1 MKRFTTLCLLC
12 AAFAF
17 ITGCAEDEAD
27 LTGALCGIVT
37 DADSGEPI
45 NSANV
50 SINPGGKTMQTGSD
64 GRYEFT
70 DLVPGQYTVQ
80 AAKNDYQTNTK
91 HISVVA
97 GETSKGDVSLQ
108 KATSKLKLTNNT
120 LNFGKNW
127 SALSFGV
134 GNAGITDR
142 VDWRISVGDVD
153 WIQVSPLS
161 GTTETDK
168 TTEVIVTVLRD
179 KVSGPAN
186 GIITISDD
194 GGSLPVYVT
203 VNQDVQAD
211 EDENLITVEPE
222 NIAMA
227 SAYRKDITIRSY
239 NSSANFELFVKEEN
253 VSWLTFSKTMG
264 ILPVYNADKP
274 ATAVTV
280 GFIADRSG
288 LPAGDYSCTAV
299 LRTGMGDLEIPV
311 SMKVNADGS
320 VDKTF
325 EDFCLENYDT
335 DKDGILSDEEV
346 AGVTEIDCSNQG
358 LISLSGIERFTNL
371 WTLQCENNRLTNI
384 DVSKNTELRTL
395 WCHNNQLTNIDVSQN
410 VKINYL
416 RVENN
421 QLTSLDVTKNAYLST
436 LYCESNQLTSLDIT
450 KNAYL
455 SNLYCYDNQLTSL
468 DVTQCMEMYWLICS
482 GNSLT
487 SLDLSKNTKLGILSC
502 GNNQITS
509 LDLSNNTLLEDIDCR
524 KNPLSALDVSQTA
537 LLSLTCSDCRLEVLD
552 VSMHKNLKTLF
563 CDGNPLTTIYMAEN
577 YEMIC
582 TTLSKPFEAT
592 IVVKTSEVT
601 GKTFEEYAL
610 ANFDMNNDGV
620 ISDSEASMITSL
632 DCSGQNLTSM
642 VGIEQF
648 VNLQKLDCSKNKLT
662 ELNVSQNTKLSELI
676 CTQNQL
682 TALDVSKNTV
692 LNRLECDRNFLTA
705 LDVSKNVVLDW
716 LRCDDNEIIAL
727 DVSKNTVLSTLY
739 CGENLLTTLD
749 VSKNV
754 ALTSLSCYYNQLTT
768 LDVNKN
774 TALRHL
780 ICFNNL
786 LTTLDVSKN
795 VALEELHCNNNQLVS
810 LDVSGLGALWQ
821 LLCDMNKLSAL
832 NLRECTSLKDF
843 SCDYNDLA
851 VLDLSSNVGL
861 ERIMCRDNKLTTLDI
876 SNNKK
881 LLELYCDSNESL
893 TTIYAFPDYDVTCRT
908 IEKPETTQIIIKE

>member
-1 MKRFTTLCLLC
+1 MKRLTTLCLLC
-12 AAFAF
+12 AALAF

-50 SINPGGKTMQTGSD
+50 SINPGGKTMQTGTD

-97 GETSKGDVSLQ
+97 GETAKGDVSLQ

-134 GNAGITDR
+134 GNAGITGR
-142 VDWRISVGDVD
+142 IDWRISAGNVD

-161 GTTETDK
+161 GTTETGK

-211 EDENLITVEPE
+211 EGANRITVEPE
-222 NIAMA
+222 NVAMA
-227 SAYRKDITIRSY
+227 SAYRKDITICSY

-274 ATAVTV
+274 TTAVTV
-280 GFIADRSG
+280 GFMADRSG
-288 LPAGDYSCTAV
+288 LPAGDYTCTAV

-335 DKDGILSDEEV
+335 DKDGVISDEEA

-358 LISLSGIERFTNL
+358 LVSLAGIERFTNL
-371 WTLQCENNRLTNI
+371 WTLKCENNRLTNI

-395 WCHNNQLTNIDVSQN
+395 WCHNNQLTSIDVSQN
-410 VKINYL
+410 VHIDYL

-421 QLTSLDVTKNAYLST
+421 QLTSLDVSKNSGLRI
-436 LYCESNQLTSLDIT
+436 LYCEN
-450 KNAYL
+450 
-455 SNLYCYDNQLTSL
+455 NQLTSL
-468 DVTQCMEMYWLICS
+468 DVTQCLEMYWFECYN
-482 GNSLT
+482 NSLT
-487 SLDLSKNTKLGILSC
+487 SLDLSKNTKLSILTC
-502 GNNQITS
+502 GNNQLTS
-509 LDLSNNTLLEDIDCR
+509 LDLSKNTLLQSLDCR
-524 KNPLSALDVSQTA
+524 ESPLSVLDVSQTA
-537 LLSLTCSDCRLEVLD
+537 LTGLICADCQLTVLD
-552 VSMHKNLKTLF
+552 VSMHKNLQSLY

-577 YEMIC
+577 YESVC

-610 ANFDMNNDGV
+610 ANFDMNSDGV

-642 VGIEQF
+642 VGIEKF
-648 VNLQKLDCSKNKLT
+648 VNLKSLNCSKNKLT
-662 ELNVSQNTKLSELI
+662 ELNISQNTKLTDLD

-682 TALDVSKNTV
+682 TSLDVSKNTV
-692 LNRLECDRNFLTA
+692 LGTLRCDKNFLTA
-705 LDVSKNVVLDW
+705 LDVSKNVVLEELSCRENSITVLDVS
-716 LRCDDNEIIAL
+716 LNTILNTLNCGMNQLTAL
-727 DVSKNTVLSTLY
+727 DVSKNTALRSLSCY
-739 CGENLLTTLD
+739 NNQLTALD
-749 VSKNV
+749 VSKN
-754 ALTSLSCYYNQLTT
+754 
-768 LDVNKN
+768 
-774 TALRHL
+774 TALRYL
-780 ICFNNL
+780 GCLGNL
-786 LTTLDVSKN
+786 LASLDVSKN
-795 VALEELHCNNNQLVS
+795 VALEELHCSNNQLVS
-810 LDVSGLGALWQ
+810 LNVSGLGALWQ
-821 LLCDMNKLSAL
+821 LLCNTNKLTAL
-832 NLRECTSLKDF
+832 NLSQCTSLKDF
-843 SCDYNDLA
+843 MCSDNDLA
-851 VLDLSSNVGL
+851 VLDVSSNIAL
-861 ERIMCRDNKLTTLDI
+861 EHLSCQDNRLTTLDI

-881 LLELYCDSNESL
+881 LLELYCNPNESL
-893 TTIYAFPDYDVTCRT
+893 TTIYAFSDYDVTCRT
-908 IEKPETTQIIIKE
+908 IEKPETTQIIVRE